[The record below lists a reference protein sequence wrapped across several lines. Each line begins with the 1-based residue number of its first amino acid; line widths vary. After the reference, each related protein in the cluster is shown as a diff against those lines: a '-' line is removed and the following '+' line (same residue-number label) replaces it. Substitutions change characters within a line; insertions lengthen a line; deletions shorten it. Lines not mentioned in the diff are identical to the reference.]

1 MEERLMEG
9 ADRRRRVDIGF
20 YGNQVLS
27 VRISQAAYEELVRA
41 LQAAEGRTWHQ
52 VDTDDSV
59 FSVDLD
65 KVVYLRLET
74 DRDRV
79 GF

>member
-1 MEERLMEG
+1 MEAASG
-9 ADRRRRVDIGF
+9 PDRRRRVDIGF

-27 VRISQAAYEELVRA
+27 VRITQATYDALVAA
-41 LQAAEGRTWHQ
+41 LHGAEGRTWHQ
-52 VDTDDSV
+52 VEAEDSV

>member
-1 MEERLMEG
+1 ME
-9 ADRRRRVDIGF
+9 AASSSDRQRRVDIGF

-27 VRISQAAYEELVRA
+27 VRMTDEAYEELRDA
-41 LQAAEGRTWHQ
+41 LAATEGRAWRQ
-52 VDTDDSV
+52 VETDEAV

-65 KVVYLRLET
+65 KVVYLRLESG
-74 DRDRV
+74 RERI

>member
-1 MEERLMEG
+1 MEAASG

-27 VRISQAAYEELVRA
+27 VRVTQESYDELVRT

-52 VDTDDSV
+52 VEADDSV

>member
-1 MEERLMEG
+1 MEG
-9 ADRRRRVDIGF
+9 SGGERRRVDIGF
-20 YGNQVLS
+20 YGTQVLS
-27 VRISQAAYEELVRA
+27 VRMSQSAYDDLRKSLESV
-41 LQAAEGRTWHQ
+41 EGRSWHE
-52 VDTDDSV
+52 VETEDSV

-65 KVVYLRLET
+65 KVVYVRLEI

>member
-1 MEERLMEG
+1 MEATPRP
-9 ADRRRRVDIGF
+9 DRRRRVDIGF

-27 VRISQAAYEELVRA
+27 VRIDQAAYDELVRT

-52 VDTDDSV
+52 VEAEDSV

>member
-1 MEERLMEG
+1 MEAG
-9 ADRRRRVDIGF
+9 SSSDRQRRVDIGF

-27 VRISQAAYEELVRA
+27 VRIAQSTYDELVRA
-41 LQAAEGRTWHQ
+41 LQGAEGRTWHQ
-52 VDTDDSV
+52 VEADDSV